1 MMESTTEDAPG
12 QPLRSPRRFERGE
25 SVYDPMTAA
34 KVDAGEAPA
43 PEDRKDRPGWLGRR
57 LGGTRT
63 RIFAVFALLA
73 AVSTALSLV
82 LLHQILLTRLDEEI
96 TRDLTQEV
104 AEFQRLVSG
113 NDPETGEPFGTDIR
127 RIFDVYFRRNV
138 PHEEEVLLAAVDRR
152 LYKSARGGED
162 AYVPGEVL
170 RAIALESPLEGP
182 GSGTIETS
190 TGTARYVSVPV
201 RAGGRTAATFAVAF
215 FPADDRAE
223 IVDAITVAAQV
234 WGVVLLLAFV
244 VAWVGAG
251 RVLAPLRL
259 LRDTARS
266 ITETDL
272 RGRIAVSGGSDEV
285 GQLAQTFNEM
295 LDRLEAGFGA
305 QRRFLDDASHELKT
319 PITIVRGHLEF
330 LSDDAE
336 ERRETVALLTDEL
349 DRMSRIVNDL
359 LVLAKA
365 ERPDFLEL
373 EAVDVEGLTAE
384 LHAKAS
390 ALERR
395 EWRLE
400 STGRG
405 TILADRQ
412 RLTQAVVQLAQNA
425 AKYTG
430 EDDPIALGT
439 FVADGEARLWVRDS
453 GPGIPPEEQEQIFE
467 RFARGSGGRRLEGA
481 GLGLSIVQA
490 IARAHGGRV
499 ELYSRTGAGATFT
512 VVVPVGGPRGEPR

>member
-1 MMESTTEDAPG
+1 MMGPTTDGASV
-12 QPLRSPRRFERGE
+12 QPLHSPRRSERAE
-25 SVYDPMTAA
+25 LYDPMTAA
-34 KVDAGEAPA
+34 KVDAGETPSAPG
-43 PEDRKDRPGWLGRR
+43 DRRERPGWVSQR
-57 LGGTRT
+57 LSGTRT

-73 AVSTALSLV
+73 AASTALSLV
-82 LLHQILLTRLDEEI
+82 LLHQILLARLDEEI
-96 TRDLTQEV
+96 TRNLTQEV
-104 AEFQRLVSG
+104 SEFRRLVSG
-113 NDPETGEPFGTDIR
+113 NDPVTGEPFGTDVR
-127 RIFDVYFRRNV
+127 RIFDVYFARNV
-138 PHEEEVLLAAVDRR
+138 PHEEEIVLAAVGPR
-152 LYKSARGGED
+152 LYKAARGGED
-162 AYVPGEVL
+162 EYVPGEVL

-190 TGTARYVSVPV
+190 TGSARYLSVPV
-201 RAGGRTAATFAVAF
+201 SAGGRTLATFAVAI
-215 FPADDRAE
+215 FPEDDRAE
-223 IVDAITVAAQV
+223 IVDAITAAAQV

-266 ITETDL
+266 ITERDL
-272 RGRIAVSGGSDEV
+272 RGRIAVSGSDEV
-285 GQLAQTFNEM
+285 AQLAQTFNEM

-319 PITIVRGHLEF
+319 PITIVRGHLEL
-330 LSDDAE
+330 LSDEPE

-365 ERPDFLEL
+365 EQPDFLQVEV
-373 EAVDVEGLTAE
+373 VDVEALTAE
-384 LHAKAS
+384 LHAKVS

-395 EWRLE
+395 EWHLE

-405 TILADRQ
+405 TIRADRQ

-425 AKYTG
+425 AKYT
-430 EDDPIALGT
+430 EDDDPIAVGT
-439 FVADGEARLWVRDS
+439 FVADGEARLWIRDS
-453 GPGIPPEEQEQIFE
+453 GPGVPPEEQDEIFE
-467 RFARGSGGRRLEGA
+467 RFARGSRGRRLEGA

-499 ELYSRTGAGATFT
+499 ELHSRTGAGATFT
-512 VVVPVGGPRGEPR
+512 LVVPVGGPRGEPR